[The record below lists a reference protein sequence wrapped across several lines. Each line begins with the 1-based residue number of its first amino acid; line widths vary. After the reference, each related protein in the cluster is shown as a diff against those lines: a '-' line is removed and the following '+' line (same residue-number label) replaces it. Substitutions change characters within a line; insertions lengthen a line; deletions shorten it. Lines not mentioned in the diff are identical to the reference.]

1 MSFLLIISSL
11 FWSACTWNLYR
22 PPHQKAVIAMTSFL
36 LGLITG
42 ELALFLIP
50 CQVLLAGLMINAG
63 AITGTWTTLALL
75 VWFIAGIAQLI
86 YLINSSLSGQA
97 LRQVLDSH
105 EMPHLSSSE
114 ADQQL
119 QRFWPRIRKPFAI
132 RLNEV
137 QCQRDVVY
145 GEVDGETLTLD
156 VYQNKAKQN
165 DQSLAPVLLYIHGGG
180 LLEYGGTKKGQG
192 LPLLNEFAQRGWVC
206 VSINYRLSPTHKWP
220 AHLIDCKTAL
230 QWIKKNI
237 SDYGGDAEFIITAG
251 DSAGGQL
258 SAMMAL
264 TANDSQFQPQHP
276 DLDSRIQ
283 GALCFY
289 GVMDFCNL
297 YGQAHNDELA
307 EYSATE
313 IVDASLNDPN
323 QSAVFESANAIASI
337 NKQTDSS
344 SIPDCAIIHGD
355 CDSLIAIEESELF
368 AEKLQQVSEN
378 KVIYSRIP
386 GAQHGY
392 NMFRSIRSELVLNE
406 LVRLACYFEK
416 KHRP

>member
-1 MSFLLIISSL
+1 M
-11 FWSACTWNLYR
+11 A
-22 PPHQKAVIAMTSFL
+22 SFL

-50 CQVLLAGLMINAG
+50 FQVLLAGLMINAG

-86 YLINSSLSGQA
+86 YLVNSSLSGQA

-105 EMPHLSSSE
+105 DMPHIPLSE
-114 ADQQL
+114 AEQQRK
-119 QRFWPRIRKPFAI
+119 RFWPRIGKPFAI
-132 RLNEV
+132 RLKEV
-137 QCQRDVVY
+137 RCEKDVVY
-145 GEVDGETLTLD
+145 GAADGETLTLD
-156 VYQNKAKQN
+156 IYQNKGQQN
-165 DQSLAPVLLYIHGGG
+165 DQSSAPVLLYIHGGG

-237 SDYGGDAEFIITAG
+237 SDYGGDAKFIITAG

-297 YGQAHNDELA
+297 FGQAHNDELA
-307 EYSATE
+307 EYSAAE
-313 IVDASLNDPN
+313 IIDASLDDPS
-323 QSAVFESANAIASI
+323 QRAVFESANAIASI
-337 NKQTDSS
+337 NKQTDFS

-368 AEKLQQVSEN
+368 AEKLQQASEN

-386 GAQHGY
+386 GAQHAY
-392 NMFRSIRSELVLNE
+392 NMFRSLRSELVLNE
-406 LVRLACYFEK
+406 LVRFAYYFEK

>member
-1 MSFLLIISSL
+1 M
-11 FWSACTWNLYR
+11 A
-22 PPHQKAVIAMTSFL
+22 SFL

-75 VWFIAGIAQLI
+75 AWFIAGIAQLI
-86 YLINSSLSGQA
+86 YLVNSILSGQA

-105 EMPHLSSSE
+105 EIPHISPSE
-114 ADQQL
+114 ADQQRK
-119 QRFWPRIRKPFAI
+119 RFWPRICKPFAI
-132 RLNEV
+132 RLKEV
-137 QCQRDVVY
+137 HCEKDVVY
-145 GEVDGETLTLD
+145 GAADGETLTLD
-156 VYQNKAKQN
+156 IYQNKARQN
-165 DQSLAPVLLYIHGGG
+165 DQSSAPVLLYIHGGG

-230 QWIKKNI
+230 QWIKQNI

-297 YGQAHNDELA
+297 FGQAHNDELA

-313 IVDASLNDPN
+313 IIDANLDDPS

-337 NKQTDSS
+337 NKQIDPS

-368 AEKLQQVSEN
+368 AEKLQQASEN
-378 KVIYSRIP
+378 KVIYSQIP

-392 NMFRSIRSELVLNE
+392 NMFRSLRSELVLNE
-406 LVRLACYFEK
+406 LVRLAYYFEK

>member
-11 FWSACTWNLYR
+11 FWSACAWNLFR
-22 PPHQKAVIAMTSFL
+22 PSHHKAVIGIFSFL
-36 LGLITG
+36 LGIVTG

-50 CQVLLAGLMINAG
+50 WQVLLAGLMINAG
-63 AITGTWTTLALL
+63 AITGIWTTLALL
-75 VWFIAGIAQLI
+75 IWFIAGVAQLV

-97 LRQVLDSH
+97 LRQVLDNH
-105 EMPHLSSSE
+105 QIPPLLPSE
-114 ADQQL
+114 AGQQR
-119 QRFWPRIRKPFAI
+119 QQFWPRVRRPFAI
-132 RLNEV
+132 RLNGVRCEK
-137 QCQRDVVY
+137 DVVY
-145 GEVDGETLTLD
+145 GEADGETLKLD
-156 VYQNKAKQN
+156 IYQSRTQQD
-165 DQSLAPVLLYIHGGG
+165 DQSSAPVMLYIHGGG
-180 LLEYGGTKKGQG
+180 LLEQGGTKKGQG

-206 VSINYRLSPTHKWP
+206 VSIDYRLSPTHKWP
-220 AHLIDCKTAL
+220 AHLIDCKAAL

-237 SDYGGDAEFIITAG
+237 SDYGGDPDFVITAG

-264 TANDSQFQPQHP
+264 TANEPQFQPRCP

-297 YGQAHNDELA
+297 FDQAHNDELA
-307 EYSATE
+307 GYSATQ
-313 IVDASLNDPN
+313 IIDASLDDPG

-355 CDSLIAIEESELF
+355 CDSLIAIDESTLF

-378 KVIYSRIP
+378 KVIYSGIP
-386 GAQHGY
+386 GAQHAY

-416 KHRP
+416 KHQA

>member
-11 FWSACTWNLYR
+11 FWSACAWNLFW
-22 PPHQKAVIAMTSFL
+22 PSHQKAVISIASFV
-36 LGLITG
+36 LGIITG
-42 ELALFLIP
+42 ELALYLIP
-50 CQVLLAGLMINAG
+50 WQVLLAGLMINAG

-75 VWFIAGIAQLI
+75 AWFIAGIAQLI
-86 YLINSSLSGQA
+86 YLVNSSLSGQA

-105 EMPHLSSSE
+105 QMPHLSPSE
-114 ADQQL
+114 ADQQR
-119 QRFWPRIRKPFAI
+119 QRFWPRVRKPFAI

-137 QCQRDVVY
+137 RCVNDVIY
-145 GEVDGETLTLD
+145 GETDGETLTLD
-156 VYQNKAKQN
+156 IYQNQTQQN
-165 DQSLAPVLLYIHGGG
+165 DQSSAPVLLYIHGGG

-206 VSINYRLSPTHKWP
+206 VSIDYRLSPTHKWP

-237 SDYGGDAEFIITAG
+237 SNYGGDPDFVITAG

-264 TANDSQFQPQHP
+264 TANEPQFQPQCP

-297 YGQAHNDELA
+297 FGQAHNDELA
-307 EYSATE
+307 EYSATQ
-313 IVDASLNDPN
+313 IIDASLDDPG
-323 QSAVFESANAIASI
+323 QSAVFESASAIASI

-355 CDSLIAIEESELF
+355 CDSLIAIEESTLF

-378 KVIYSRIP
+378 KVIYSRIL
-386 GAQHGY
+386 GAQHAY

>member
-11 FWSACTWNLYR
+11 FWSACSWNLFR
-22 PPHQKAVIAMTSFL
+22 PPHQKAVIAMASFL

-50 CQVLLAGLMINAG
+50 CQVLLAGLMVNAG

-75 VWFIAGIAQLI
+75 LWFIAGIVQLI

-97 LRQVLDSH
+97 LRRVLDRNQI
-105 EMPHLSSSE
+105 PHLSLSE
-114 ADQQL
+114 TDKQR

-137 QCQRDVVY
+137 HCEMDVVY
-145 GEVDGETLTLD
+145 SQVDGETLTLD
-156 VYQNKAKQN
+156 IYQNKAKKN
-165 DQSLAPVLLYIHGGG
+165 DKSMSPVLLYIHGGG

-192 LPLLNEFAQRGWVC
+192 LPLLNEFAERGWVC
-206 VSINYRLSPTHKWP
+206 ISINYRLSPTHKWP

-237 SDYGGDAEFIITAG
+237 NDYGGDAKFIITAG

-264 TANDSQFQPQHP
+264 TANDPQFQPQHP

-297 YGQAHNDELA
+297 FGQAHNDELA
-307 EYSATE
+307 EYSAAQ
-313 IVDASLNDPN
+313 IVDASLDDPN
-323 QSAVFESANAIASI
+323 QSAMFESANPIASI
-337 NKQTDSS
+337 NKQTDYS

-368 AEKLQQVSEN
+368 VEKLQQVSEN
-378 KVIYSRIP
+378 KVIYSRIS
-386 GAQHGY
+386 GAQHAF

-406 LVRLACYFEK
+406 LARLACYFEK